1 MKLMSRKQLVALGIA
16 LLMATTLVTGCGK
29 TETGDKTSV
38 DKTSITGNVKVT
50 GSTSVEP
57 LAHELVDEFQ
67 IKYPD
72 VQISVT
78 GGGSS
83 VGIKATQDGVAD
95 IGMSSREL
103 KTEEKDLKEF
113 VIAKDG
119 IAVVLH
125 PTNKVED
132 LSLEQIKKIYS
143 GEIKNWK
150 DVGGADAPVT
160 LVTREEASG
169 TRGAFEELVMGKEA
183 KIVNTAVV
191 QSSTGAVRT
200 TVAGDPNAI
209 GYMSM
214 GSINNQIKVIKVDGV
229 EGTEENAKSGAYKLT
244 RPFLFVT
251 KAEPT
256 GGAKAFI
263 DWVLGDDGQR
273 IIGEE
278 FISVK

>member
-1 MKLMSRKQLVALGIA
+1 MKLMSRKQLLVMGIA
-16 LLMATTLVTGCGK
+16 LLMATTMATGCAK
-29 TETGDKTSV
+29 NQSGDQKSAV
-38 DKTSITGNVKVT
+38 SGNVKVT
-50 GSTSVEP
+50 GSTSIEP
-57 LAHELVDEFQ
+57 LAHELAEEFQ
-67 IKYPD
+67 IDNPD

-83 VGIKATQDGVAD
+83 VGIKAAQDGVAD

-103 KTEEKDLKEF
+103 KSEEQGLKEF

-125 PTNKVED
+125 PENKVAD
-132 LSLEQIKKIYS
+132 LSLEQIKKMYS

-150 DVGGADAPVT
+150 DVGGADAPIT

-191 QSSTGAVRT
+191 QSSTGAIRT
-200 TVAGDPNAI
+200 TVAGDANAI

-214 GSINNQIKVIKVDGV
+214 GALDNQVKAVKVDGV
-229 EGTEENAKSGAYKLT
+229 EGTEENAKNGSYKIT

-263 DWVLGDDGQR
+263 DWVLGEDGQR

-278 FISVK
+278 FISIK